1 MKNTYIIFVWLFVFG
16 LFSCKEDPIQLP
28 KSTDPVFVTSG
39 TIGGEAF
46 QLVAGDDNAYMY
58 TMTEEENN
66 VQVFSGEISNGVFSI
81 QMGIYDGLVDQP
93 THEPLIEFSNVNKLF
108 AHNDGNTVFL
118 TLSKAVLQG
127 MPNSQYIDEIKWFV
141 DGEFKG
147 WNEVEIKEPGV
158 YNVCGEITFSD
169 GETATLCNELI
180 AGYKRNANCK
190 IQFAPQQQ
198 QPGQIMVSVTEETEA
213 IDKVRW
219 FLNDQFVA
227 ETGGTFQ
234 TQVAGSMS
242 ELKCEVYFTNGV
254 VRTKRLLVDAPS
266 QNHCANDFSIFEY
279 LASPKFQDFHIRLLI
294 DKKGVSYSS
303 EIVDNSNATIDIS
316 KVEYFGKNDQNKDV
330 YKVSASISAE
340 VKAVGG
346 TTVLPVNFNTVFGI
360 ELP

>member
-1 MKNTYIIFVWLFVFG
+1 MKHTNIIFAGLMVLG
-16 LFSCKEDPIQLP
+16 LFSCKEDQIQLP

-81 QMGIYDGLVDQP
+81 QLGIYDGLVDQP
-93 THEPLIEFSNVNKLF
+93 AHEPLVELANVNSLF

-118 TLSKAVLQG
+118 TLSKAALQS

-190 IQFAPQQQ
+190 IQFIPQQQ
-198 QPGQIMVSVTEETEA
+198 QPGQIMVSVAEETQA
-213 IDKVRW
+213 VDKVRW
-219 FLNDQFVA
+219 FLNNQFVA

-234 TQVAGSMS
+234 TQVPGSIN
-242 ELKCEVYFTNGV
+242 ELKCEVYFANGV
-254 VRTKRLLVDAPS
+254 VRTKRLLVNVPN

-279 LASPKFQDFHIRLLI
+279 LASPKFQDFHVRLLI
-294 DKKGVSYSS
+294 EKDGISYSS
-303 EIVDNSNATIDIS
+303 EIVNNSNASIDIS
-316 KVEYFGKNDQNKDV
+316 KFEYYGKNEQNKDV
-330 YKVSASISAE
+330 YKVSATINAE
-340 VKAVGG
+340 VKQVGG
-346 TTVLPVNFNTVFGI
+346 TAVLPVNFTTVFGI
-360 ELP
+360 ELH